1 MTMYG
6 RVPRGT
12 HAAVKVLVGIAAVV
26 VLMAAV
32 VVWRSA
38 TGDTDPAPGPAANP
52 APPSAVPSITPA
64 TEVSSAPA
72 ELSTGS
78 WLVSLSGRS
87 GGYLTIDGNY
97 AALSSGQRTVF
108 TVVKGLADTSCFSLR
123 APSGKYL
130 RHYDY
135 RLRFDNPDGADLYRR
150 DATFCPLDGVS
161 AGIVRL
167 RSANYPDHVIHSRG
181 NALYIDKRDGS
192 DAFERNSSFTLE
204 KA

>member
-6 RVPRGT
+6 RAPRGI
-12 HAAVKVLVGIAAVV
+12 HAAVKVLVGIATVV
-26 VLMAAV
+26 VLTAAV
-32 VVWRSA
+32 VVWRST
-38 TGDTDPAPGPAANP
+38 TGDADPVAGPAANP
-52 APPSAVPSITPA
+52 ASPTAVPSITPA

-72 ELSTGS
+72 KLSTGS

-87 GGYLTIDGNY
+87 GSHLTIEGNY
-97 AALSSGQRTVF
+97 AAMSSGERTVF
-108 TVVKGLADTSCFSLR
+108 TVVKGLADTSCFSVQ

-181 NALYIDKRDGS
+181 NDLYIDKRDGS
-192 DAFERNSSFTLE
+192 DIFDADSSFTLE
-204 KA
+204 QA